1 MVSNKNLCQM
11 LIFAFRLWGL
21 DKHIRPGQQD
31 LASPLDVL
39 ALVLNDQIVTAEKR
53 GLYRNYQEITET
65 TFQPRGKILMSETLR
80 FKTTGSNRVVINT
93 DELSN
98 DNTVN
103 QSIRWAINFLL
114 TSGAI
119 SAETKKSLKN
129 SDERLGVIS
138 YIPRPSRS
146 LSTDLLQ
153 ARRPEYR
160 IALSIVTLLASSQ
173 QIDPDAESH
182 MGGLI
187 SNLDEVLKSQLFE
200 SFIREFYRYHLTDAH
215 VTGRNMTW
223 SFQPASL
230 EPLMRTDINIE
241 RAEQILVIDTKYYQS
256 VLSTRK
262 DTGPIAQPKIKSTN
276 LYQIF
281 TYMAYTSMAKPDHSI
296 SGLLLYPEN
305 GTTID
310 HTIPSIQGPI
320 RAKTINFMLG
330 WPLVESELLGLVT
343 Q

>member
-230 EPLMRTDINIE
+230 EPLMRT
-241 RAEQILVIDTKYYQS
+241 
-256 VLSTRK
+256 
-262 DTGPIAQPKIKSTN
+262 
-276 LYQIF
+276 
-281 TYMAYTSMAKPDHSI
+281 
-296 SGLLLYPEN
+296 
-305 GTTID
+305 
-310 HTIPSIQGPI
+310 
-320 RAKTINFMLG
+320 
-330 WPLVESELLGLVT
+330 
-343 Q
+343 